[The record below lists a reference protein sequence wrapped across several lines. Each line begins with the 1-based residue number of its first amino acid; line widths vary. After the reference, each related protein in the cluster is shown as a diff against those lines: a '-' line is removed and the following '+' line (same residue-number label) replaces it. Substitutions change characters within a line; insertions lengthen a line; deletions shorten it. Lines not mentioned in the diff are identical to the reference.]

1 MASIK
6 AEHVKRDWDINLSD
20 NEFELVIA
28 VLEDYGPDANR
39 CQELAADLRAK
50 KDSFEDCF

>member
-1 MASIK
+1 MAKIT

-20 NEFELVIA
+20 SEFELVIA

-39 CQELAADLRAK
+39 CQELAQELRNQK
-50 KDSFEDCF
+50 YSYESCC